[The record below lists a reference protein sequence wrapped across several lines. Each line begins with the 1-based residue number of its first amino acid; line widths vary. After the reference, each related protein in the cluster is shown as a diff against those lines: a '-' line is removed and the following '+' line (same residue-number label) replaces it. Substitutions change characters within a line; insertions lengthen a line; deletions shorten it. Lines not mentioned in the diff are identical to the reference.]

1 MKKTTRIIRPKE
13 LAEMLGVTTVT
24 LWNWRQQNKIPQPI
38 SFGTKFIGWKESVIE
53 TWLSEKENN
62 G

>member
-38 SFGTKFIGWKESVIE
+38 SFGTKFIGWKESTIE
-53 TWLSEKENN
+53 AWLSEKENN

>member
-24 LWNWRQQNKIPQPI
+24 LWKMRQQSRIPQPI
-38 SFGTKFIGWKESVIE
+38 SFGPKFIGWRESTIE
-53 TWLSEKENN
+53 QWLSDQEKTA
-62 G
+62 

>member
-38 SFGTKFIGWKESVIE
+38 SFGTKFIGWKESAIE
-53 TWLSEKENN
+53 AWLSEKENN